1 METNSNI
8 EKLQEF
14 ENTINNVEEFDNI
27 PDECKIMDI
36 IYDYKY
42 PYAIPFIVYRLD
54 GEKHIVFGTN
64 STVHNTD
71 CVRKIM
77 LSILANLDNIADK
90 RIVNKIYENIPN
102 AYDENFFS
110 LPSIKWRPWR
120 PPQYMY
126 VNGQY
131 LDATQEYK
139 TKEIIK
145 WILRNYQYNHKIIE
159 PLTKLYNDIFQPL
172 PTDGNPYGHIRGRLF
187 DIEIKELNKNCCFIG
202 TWQNT
207 DKTMY
212 DYIIQEINKKL
223 NKTFTD
229 YYLLNGTKEMINLKN
244 TDNNETQPTMQ
255 DLKKQ
260 FFIHLANQKDKRNAL
275 ADFRKTRD
283 EKNAQKLGPKMTQA
297 QYNAL
302 RYVDENKEEN
312 KTKRKFIFTES
323 QIKHIIKE
331 NMNNEL
337 ANYPQS
343 FNMDT
348 FKSLNSYNKK
358 IKYCNDN
365 LQRIASGSSRVVYKI
380 DNVTVLKLA
389 KNKKGLAQNEAET
402 QYRDDIY
409 APDIFA
415 EVYDNDENFYWIEM
429 QLARKAKPTDFK
441 RITGYNFE
449 TFTYFVLYSA
459 RQYLPRKK
467 YGFSIPPEYE
477 ELFDSEEF
485 KNMVWENPDS
495 VFYQINEYLTSYQ
508 IHVYGDIQRISSWGV
523 VKDKQDGTDKLVL
536 IDYGLTDD
544 IYENYYSYPR

>member
-1 METNSNI
+1 METNINI

-36 IYDYKY
+36 TYDYEY
-42 PYAIPFIVYRLD
+42 PYAIPFIVFYIN
-54 GEKHIVFGTN
+54 GEKRIVFGEN
-64 STVHNTD
+64 GTVHNMD
-71 CVRKIM
+71 CVPQLM
-77 LSILANLDNIADK
+77 LTILQELDTINNTKLIRDIQNNILNVYDK
-90 RIVNKIYENIPN
+90 YFTS
-102 AYDENFFS
+102 AYNWTPPTTMYINGKP
-110 LPSIKWRPWR
+110 LP
-120 PPQYMY
+120 
-126 VNGQY
+126 
-131 LDATQEYK
+131 A
-139 TKEIIK
+139 TKEYIAEETIK
-145 WILRNYQYNHKIIE
+145 WILQHQNVYDIKRQLTAVYNTAFDALFE
-159 PLTKLYNDIFQPL
+159 
-172 PTDGNPYGHIRGRLF
+172 NPYGHIRGRF
-187 DIEIKELNKNCCFIG
+187 YDIRIEELNKRCCFIG
-202 TWQNT
+202 SWHQTSQE
-207 DKTMY
+207 MY
-212 DYIIQEINKKL
+212 KYVADMIKDEYGV
-223 NKTFTD
+223 TFTD
-229 YYLLNGTKEMINLKN
+229 YYILNGRKPMINLFN
-244 TDNNETQPTMQ
+244 TQQDQEKQPTMQ

-283 EKNAQKLGPKMTQA
+283 DKNAQKLGPKMTQA

-312 KTKRKFIFTES
+312 KTKRKFIFTEA

-365 LQRIASGSSRVVYKI
+365 LQRIASGSSRIVYKI
-380 DNVTVLKLA
+380 DDATVLKLA

-441 RITGYNFE
+441 RITGYDFKI
-449 TFTYFVLYSA
+449 FTYFVAYSA
-459 RQYLPRKK
+459 QQYLPRTR
-467 YGFSIPPEYE
+467 YGFGFSIPSEYKQ
-477 ELFDSEEF
+477 LFDSEEF
-485 KNMVWENPDS
+485 QNMIWENPDN
-495 VFYQINEYLTSYQ
+495 VFYQTNEYLTSYQ
-508 IHVYGDIQRISSWGV
+508 IQKYGDVQRISSWGV

-544 IYENYYSYPR
+544 IFDKYYSYPR

>member
-1 METNSNI
+1 METNINI

-36 IYDYKY
+36 TYDYEY
-42 PYAIPFIVYRLD
+42 PYAIPFIVFYIN
-54 GEKHIVFGTN
+54 GEKRIVFGEN
-64 STVHNTD
+64 GTVHNTD
-71 CVRKIM
+71 CVPQLM
-77 LSILANLDNIADK
+77 LTILQELDTINNTKLIRDIQNNILNVYDK
-90 RIVNKIYENIPN
+90 YFTS
-102 AYDENFFS
+102 AYN
-110 LPSIKWRPWR
+110 WT
-120 PPQYMY
+120 PPTTMY
-126 VNGQY
+126 INGKPHP
-131 LDATQEYK
+131 A
-139 TKEIIK
+139 TKEYIAEETIK
-145 WILRNYQYNHKIIE
+145 WILQHQNVYDIKRQLTAVYNTAFDALFE
-159 PLTKLYNDIFQPL
+159 
-172 PTDGNPYGHIRGRLF
+172 NPYGHIRGRF
-187 DIEIKELNKNCCFIG
+187 YDIRIEELNKRCCFIG
-202 TWQNT
+202 SWHQTRQE
-207 DKTMY
+207 MY
-212 DYIIQEINKKL
+212 KYVADMIKDEYGV
-223 NKTFTD
+223 TFTD
-229 YYLLNGTKEMINLKN
+229 YYILNGRKPMINLFN
-244 TDNNETQPTMQ
+244 TQQDQEKQPTMQ

-283 EKNAQKLGPKMTQA
+283 DKNAQKLGPKMTQA

-312 KTKRKFIFTES
+312 KTKRKFIFTEA

-365 LQRIASGSSRVVYKI
+365 LQRIASGSSRIVYKI
-380 DNVTVLKLA
+380 DDATVLKLA

-441 RITGYNFE
+441 RITGYDFKI
-449 TFTYFVLYSA
+449 FTYFVAYSA
-459 RQYLPRKK
+459 QQYLPRTR
-467 YGFSIPPEYE
+467 YGFGFSIPSEYKQ
-477 ELFDSEEF
+477 LFDSEEF
-485 KNMVWENPDS
+485 QNMIWENPDN
-495 VFYQINEYLTSYQ
+495 VFYQTNEYLTSYQ
-508 IHVYGDIQRISSWGV
+508 IQKYGDVQRISSWGV

-544 IYENYYSYPR
+544 IFDKYYSYPR

>member
-1 METNSNI
+1 METNINI

-36 IYDYKY
+36 RYDYEY

-54 GEKHIVFGTN
+54 GEKHIEFGAN

-77 LSILANLDNIADK
+77 LSILANLNNIADK
-90 RIVNKIYENIPN
+90 KIVNKIYENIPN
-102 AYDENFFS
+102 AYDENFFLFPS
-110 LPSIKWRPWR
+110 LKWT

-131 LDATQEYK
+131 VEATQEYK

-145 WILRNYQYNHKIIE
+145 WILRNYQNNHKIIE
-159 PLTKLYNDIFQPL
+159 PLTKLYNDTFQPL
-172 PTDGNPYGHIRGRLF
+172 PSLGNPYGHIRGRLF

-244 TDNNETQPTMQ
+244 IDNNEAQPTMQ

-260 FFIHLANQKDKRNAL
+260 FFIHLANQEDKRNAL

-283 EKNAQKLGPKMTQA
+283 DKNAQKLGKMTQA

-302 RYVDENKEEN
+302 RYVDESKIYKKKNI
-312 KTKRKFIFTES
+312 FFTES
-323 QIKHIIKE
+323 QIKLIKE
-331 NMNNEL
+331 NINNE
-337 ANYPQS
+337 
-343 FNMDT
+343 
-348 FKSLNSYNKK
+348 
-358 IKYCNDN
+358 
-365 LQRIASGSSRVVYKI
+365 
-380 DNVTVLKLA
+380 
-389 KNKKGLAQNEAET
+389 
-402 QYRDDIY
+402 
-409 APDIFA
+409 
-415 EVYDNDENFYWIEM
+415 
-429 QLARKAKPTDFK
+429 
-441 RITGYNFE
+441 
-449 TFTYFVLYSA
+449 
-459 RQYLPRKK
+459 
-467 YGFSIPPEYE
+467 
-477 ELFDSEEF
+477 
-485 KNMVWENPDS
+485 S
-495 VFYQINEYLTSYQ
+495 V
-508 IHVYGDIQRISSWGV
+508 H
-523 VKDKQDGTDKLVL
+523 
-536 IDYGLTDD
+536 
-544 IYENYYSYPR
+544 